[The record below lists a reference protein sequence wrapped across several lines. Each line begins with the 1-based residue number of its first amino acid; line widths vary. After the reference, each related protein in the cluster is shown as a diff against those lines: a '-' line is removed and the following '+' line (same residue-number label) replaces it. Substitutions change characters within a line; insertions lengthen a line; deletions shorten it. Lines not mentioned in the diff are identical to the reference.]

1 MEATAASTNGASH
14 PIHSQFENFKKKLT
28 DPDAKVSDV
37 TSAFEELLGTLE
49 ASAKK
54 PGRDT
59 DDLTPE
65 RKARI
70 KKIVGELEDVI
81 LKNGMEHGIDKLNDV
96 IALTAVTHFLRRID
110 KNLIRGFTQSLIIHL
125 AKDEPGFD
133 VVYA

>member
-1 MEATAASTNGASH
+1 MEATAASTPGAN
-14 PIHSQFENFKKKLT
+14 PINAHYDKFRDTLT
-28 DPDAKVSDV
+28 NPDAKVADV
-37 TSAFEELLGTLE
+37 TAAFEELLGTLE

-65 RKARI
+65 RMARI